1 MPSLSVQDATVGEF
15 DGFVDL
21 VVTLDTASTSTV
33 TVSYRQFDATAG
45 NDSDHPRNT
54 DTPNFAPGETSLLDA
69 SIGTVLACAE
79 GPSDST
85 FQVGALPYSILE
97 RAPSARLRGQWTAL
111 QDQLGDLT
119 ATAQALLS
127 INTPE
132 VAAIVRQP
140 VTPNPRPFTLPAG

>member
-1 MPSLSVQDATVGEF
+1 
-15 DGFVDL
+15 
-21 VVTLDTASTSTV
+21 
-33 TVSYRQFDATAG
+33 VSYRQFDATARLQQRL
-45 NDSDHPRNT
+45 PAEQRT
-54 DTPNFAPGETSLLDA
+54 RLTFAPGETSLLDA